1 MIDTSPLD
9 SIYVF
14 VEMCMSNVE
23 KLLKQLENLIEER
36 NGASKTEIS
45 RLIKD
50 MSREEKEAVGF
61 RIILD
66 IIDWMERLDW
76 EDIDK
81 KTVMWRG
88 KNETSSTERKNPG
101 KGYLRA
107 FGLTLYTRKQWGTF
121 GKFSG
126 DLVLATEN
134 MTVPKLPQEKIDQRA
149 CGLFQEILKNKFS
162 EIFSWSN
169 ALMEGFVTERGGLFI
184 DKDVKDAIWF
194 ILDHIKDFKELK
206 IERD

>member
-1 MIDTSPLD
+1 MSK
-9 SIYVF
+9 
-14 VEMCMSNVE
+14 VEI
-23 KLLKQLENLIEER
+23 LLKQLENLIEDR
-36 NGASKTEIS
+36 DDASKTKIS

-50 MSREEKEAVGF
+50 MKQEEKEAVGF
-61 RIILD
+61 QIILD
-66 IIDWMERLDW
+66 IIHWMERLDW

-88 KNETSSTERKNPG
+88 KNDVSSFTEKKNPG
-101 KGYLRA
+101 EGYLRA

-126 DLVLATEN
+126 DLVMDTEN
-134 MTVPKLPQEKIDQRA
+134 ETVPKLAQKNIDHRA
-149 CGLFQEILKNKFS
+149 CVRFQEILKKNFS

-184 DKDVKDAIWF
+184 DAAVKDAIWF
-194 ILDHIKDFKELK
+194 ILDHIEDFKALK
-206 IERD
+206 IERDE

>member
-1 MIDTSPLD
+1 
-9 SIYVF
+9 
-14 VEMCMSNVE
+14 MSNVE

-36 NGASKTEIS
+36 DGASKTKIS
-45 RLIKD
+45 RLIKN
-50 MSREEKEAVGF
+50 MKQEEKEEVGF
-61 RIILD
+61 QIILD
-66 IIDWMERLDW
+66 IIHWMERLDW

-88 KNETSSTERKNPG
+88 KNDISSSTERKNPG

-107 FGLTLYTRKQWGTF
+107 FGLTLYTRRLWETF

-134 MTVPKLPQEKIDQRA
+134 KTVPKLPQEKINQRA
-149 CGLFQEILKNKFS
+149 CGLFQEILKNNFS

-184 DKDVKDAIWF
+184 DKDVKNAIWF
-194 ILDHIKDFKELK
+194 ILDHIKDFKALML
-206 IERD
+206 

>member
-1 MIDTSPLD
+1 
-9 SIYVF
+9 
-14 VEMCMSNVE
+14 MSKVE

-36 NGASKTEIS
+36 DSASKTKIS
-45 RLIKD
+45 SLIKD
-50 MSREEKEAVGF
+50 MSQEEKEAVGF
-61 RIILD
+61 QIILD

-88 KNETSSTERKNPG
+88 KNDVSSFTEKKNPG

-134 MTVPKLPQEKIDQRA
+134 ETVPKLAQKNIDHRA
-149 CGLFQEILKNKFS
+149 CVRFQEILKKNFS

-194 ILDHIKDFKELK
+194 ILDHIKDFKDLK
-206 IERD
+206 LERD

>member
-1 MIDTSPLD
+1 
-9 SIYVF
+9 VF
-14 VEMCMSNVE
+14 DERCMSKVK

-36 NGASKTEIS
+36 DDASKTEIS
-45 RLIKD
+45 RLIKN
-50 MSREEKEAVGF
+50 MSQEEKEAVGF

-66 IIDWMERLDW
+66 IIHWMETLDW

-81 KTVMWRG
+81 KTVMWRT

-101 KGYLRA
+101 EGYLGA
-107 FGLTLYTRKQWGTF
+107 FGLILYTRRQWGTF

-126 DLVLATEN
+126 NLVLATEN
-134 MTVPKLPQEKIDQRA
+134 KTVPKLPQANINEWA
-149 CGLFQEILKNKFS
+149 CGLFQEILKNNFS

-184 DKDVKDAIWF
+184 DAAVKDTIWF
-194 ILDHIKDFKELK
+194 ILDHIKDFKDLK
-206 IERD
+206 LERHE

>member
-1 MIDTSPLD
+1 
-9 SIYVF
+9 
-14 VEMCMSNVE
+14 MSKVE
-23 KLLKQLENLIEER
+23 KLLEELENLIEER
-36 NGASKTEIS
+36 DDASKTKIS

-50 MSREEKEAVGF
+50 MSQEEKETVGF
-61 RIILD
+61 QIILD
-66 IIDWMERLDW
+66 IIEWMDTLDW
-76 EDIDK
+76 EEIDK
-81 KTVMWRG
+81 KTVRKRG
-88 KNETSSTERKNPG
+88 KHDITSFTEKKNPG
-101 KGYLRA
+101 KGYLGA
-107 FGLTLYTRKQWGTF
+107 FGLTLYTRRQWGTF

-134 MTVPKLPQEKIDQRA
+134 KTVPKLPQEKINQRA

-184 DKDVKDAIWF
+184 DAAVKDAIWF

-206 IERD
+206 LERDE